1 MSSSQSH
8 GQDFDSDAGTLAVSN
23 RNSTHSTKSAGA
35 FSDEGNLSSGASYH
49 TAKSS
54 SKFLNQD
61 HFDDVSKDLELGT
74 LPTVNPQT
82 FQNTTHNKTACRGNS
97 NIIMKR
103 MCRSKYYDFWMVSI
117 YSVGLC
123 TAIMLPIALIPV
135 YTDDIKLSVSVDMK
149 NIEVVNGT
157 VNYGNGTTAPVS
169 DFSIFDS
176 NLTVATCNYIDAN
189 DLCTNNTYHHISIL
203 WPCFILFVIL
213 LYRFIWN
220 IVGVR
225 YGLVKIRPRRR
236 NANQ

>member
-23 RNSTHSTKSAGA
+23 RNSTYSTKSASA
-35 FSDEGNLSSGASYH
+35 FSDEGDLSSGASYH
-49 TAKSS
+49 KAKPS

-82 FQNTTHNKTACRGNS
+82 FQNTTHNKTAHRGNS
-97 NIIMKR
+97 DTFMKR
-103 MCRSKYYDFWMVSI
+103 MRCSKCYDFWMVSI

-123 TAIMLPIALIPV
+123 TAIMLPIALISV
-135 YTDDIKLSVSVDMK
+135 YTNDIKFTVSVDMK

-169 DFSIFDS
+169 DFNLFGS

-189 DLCTNNTYHHISIL
+189 DLCTNNTFHHISIL
-203 WPCFILFVIL
+203 WPCYILFVIL
-213 LYRFIWN
+213 LYRFIWD
-220 IVGVR
+220 IVGAR
-225 YGLVKIRPRRR
+225 YGLVKIRLGRR